1 MRGHLQ
7 VPTCIALSA
16 NLSYCTL
23 MHHETMQLVGIGRVL
38 WPLSPTK
45 ADNTAVLS
53 MHAAKHRRVLQKQP
67 RLITYCFRTRT
78 STASSSPSPAATS
91 LKIVSTLVV
100 LSSPNTTATSAI
112 LSCWFGDYV
121 AATTDKPASKLRST

>member
-1 MRGHLQ
+1 MRGHLR
-7 VPTCIALSA
+7 VPTCIALPS

-38 WPLSPTK
+38 WPLTPTT
-45 ADNTAVLS
+45 ADNTAVHS
-53 MHAAKHRRVLQKQP
+53 MHAAKHRRVLQKQR
-67 RLITYCFRTRT
+67 RLITYRFRTRT
-78 STASSSPSPAATS
+78 SIASSSPAAAS

-100 LSSPNTTATSAI
+100 LLSPNTTATSAI
-112 LSCWFGDYV
+112 LSCRFRDYV